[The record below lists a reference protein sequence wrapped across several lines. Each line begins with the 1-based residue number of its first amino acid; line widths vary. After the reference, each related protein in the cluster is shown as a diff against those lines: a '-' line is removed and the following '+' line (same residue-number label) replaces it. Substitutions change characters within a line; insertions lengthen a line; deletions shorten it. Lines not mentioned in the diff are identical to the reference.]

1 MRMTYSIRKYE
12 ETPSHSLQD
21 DDNPERKGEGE
32 HTEITSKT
40 ARTVTYVE
48 MIRLSACPSL

>member
-1 MRMTYSIRKYE
+1 MRMTHSTRKYKE
-12 ETPSHSLQD
+12 PPSHSLQD
-21 DDNPERKGEGE
+21 NDNPERKGDGE